1 MSAPSTLGRRTS
13 GARSGQRGAALAIGL
28 LLLPIATLLAVSA
41 MATATLELRMAANAE
56 YHQRAFEAAEFAIE
70 EAIHSVDLGT
80 GYTYS
85 APKLVPASGAPPA
98 VPGFASDTYSYRLYY
113 DATPADAAT
122 PPEAVS
128 AGLQA
133 YHFVIEAS
141 GASARGAKDV
151 HIQGFYVLYPAGWSG
166 STTLSGSCETAPAD
180 CAAPGSQP
188 ERTFWRQQDA
198 D

>member
-1 MSAPSTLGRRTS
+1 MSGDMRGRYPLSRGGDLVTKGSVPSCRLGRRTPH
-13 GARSGQRGAALAIGL
+13 ARCGQRGAALTIGL

-56 YHQRAFEAAEFAIE
+56 YQHRAFEAAEFAIE
-70 EAIHSVDLGT
+70 QAIHSVDLGT

-98 VPGFASDTYSYRLYY
+98 VPGSASTYSYRLYY
-113 DATPADAAT
+113 DPTPAGAAT

-141 GASARGAKDV
+141 GA
-151 HIQGFYVLYPAGWSG
+151 
-166 STTLSGSCETAPAD
+166 
-180 CAAPGSQP
+180 
-188 ERTFWRQQDA
+188 
-198 D
+198 